1 MVTVVDCSV
10 RQGGEGKEL
19 AYLVVQGQPEF
30 VKSLNSQRVY
40 MTTRRAFVLTTF
52 DKKTCKSL
60 IGTKFPGSIKR
71 IQCDEYDYNV
81 PNSTEVIKLD
91 FRYEYSDEAASM
103 EEMVFEST
111 N

>member
-10 RQGGEGKEL
+10 RQSGEGKEL

-71 IQCDEYDYNV
+71 IQCDEYEYTV
-81 PNSTEVIKLD
+81 PNSNEVIKLD

-103 EEMVFEST
+103 EEMVFESP